1 MMFSQCNTCSMFI
14 YHGHAGLYDI
24 VSMGVWP
31 TSNFVAIYWHPATMW
46 QPTGNQQLYGN
57 PLATSN
63 FGATH
68 WQPTTMW
75 QPTGNQQLCGNQQ

>member
-31 TSNFVAIYWHPATMW
+31 HRGPCLLRFFFSRLPEA
-46 QPTGNQQLYGN
+46 
-57 PLATSN
+57 
-63 FGATH
+63 
-68 WQPTTMW
+68 
-75 QPTGNQQLCGNQQ
+75 LCGLMTKQTPFMHT